1 MKRWKSGTN
10 SPTLINF
17 DKILKDNEI
26 EPPFF
31 FDGKIESLVEYNKQ
45 VGEKMGFKIQIIFE
59 SNIMEKFLNYRT
71 ENLAPDKYT
80 GKELLLVLLHMD
92 GTYKAI
98 RMERNL

>member
-1 MKRWKSGTN
+1 MSKTQEKFVQILSEKKRTIGVTPPTLKRWKSGTN

-59 SNIMEKFLNYRT
+59 S
-71 ENLAPDKYT
+71 
-80 GKELLLVLLHMD
+80 
-92 GTYKAI
+92 
-98 RMERNL
+98 